1 MRAEYLLFDLAIL
14 AAPLVLGALR
24 SAWFYDRLGV
34 ALRATLVVAVPF
46 VAWDA
51 AVTGRHWWFD
61 ARYVLGP
68 TAFGLPVEELL
79 FFLAVPLA
87 CLFTWERLLGGAAA
101 RGGPDAA
108 IGRLRLRWLYPLVW
122 AAIPVGIVLAAQGLE
137 YTGYALV
144 ALGLVALV
152 DHALGVGLLVVPRAL
167 AFFGV
172 VLLLT
177 TIFNGYL
184 TGRPVVRYGEAYQL
198 GIRLSTIPVEDF
210 VYGLALVWGATL
222 LHQRW
227 LGRRFLPSWA
237 ARAVRRAFG
246 GYRHVVSVPDDRLP
260 LRPPG
265 APRRVAV
272 IGAGLAGLGAAA
284 RLALRGVAVTLFER
298 NGHLGGK
305 LGAWTDRASDGSVVR
320 VEHGFHAF
328 FRHYYNLDAFL
339 RELGLHRRMR
349 SIGEYVIVDRSGK
362 RWSFGGVDTTPVL
375 NLVSLARHGLYD
387 LREVAL
393 GPAGREMDAL
403 LRYDPARTFERL
415 DHVSFARFARQAQL
429 PPSLLLVFNTFARAF
444 FADAERISMAELVKS
459 FHFYYLSH
467 DHGLE
472 YDYLEGSYHHD
483 LLEPLR
489 EHLEALGVRIRSGE
503 GVARIDGGPGALVV
517 HGERFDDVVLAADVP
532 GTRAIVEASPLC
544 AEHPALREAV
554 AGLRAGQRYSVVRV
568 WIEGAVPDPA
578 LPVFVITERV
588 RVLDAVTMLHR
599 VDDEARAWA
608 ERHRGCVLEL
618 HCYAVPDDVPD
629 DDIVPGMLA
638 EATAVLPVL
647 AGGRVA
653 RHHRQ
658 VKADFAA
665 FHVGMHAARPG
676 VRSPVPGL
684 WFAGDW
690 VALPFPAML
699 MEAAYSA
706 GLLVANAILE
716 QAGVQGYPVHSV
728 PARGILTELRVPEPP
743 ARARAHP
750 TAPSDG

>member
-14 AAPLVLGALR
+14 AVPLGLGALR
-24 SAWFYDRLGV
+24 WAWFYDRLGA
-34 ALRATLVVAVPF
+34 ALWATLVVAVPF
-46 VAWDA
+46 IAWDA
-51 AVTGRHWWFD
+51 AVAGRHWWFD
-61 ARYVLGP
+61 PRYVLGVE
-68 TAFGLPVEELL
+68 AFGLPVEELL

-87 CLFTWERLLGGAAA
+87 CLFTWERLLAGAKA
-101 RGGPDAA
+101 RGGPDATL
-108 IGRLRLRWLYPLVW
+108 GGLRLRWLYPLSW
-122 AAIPVGIVLAAQGLE
+122 ALIPLGIVAAAQGLE
-137 YTGYALV
+137 YTGYVLI
-144 ALGLVALV
+144 ALGAVALV
-152 DHALGVGLLVVPRAL
+152 DHALGVGLLVAPRAL

-172 VLLLT
+172 VVVLT
-177 TIFNGYL
+177 LVCNGYL
-184 TGRPVVRYGEAYQL
+184 TARPVVHYGEPYQL
-198 GIRLSTIPVEDF
+198 GVRIWTIPLEDF
-210 VYGLALVWGATL
+210 AYGLALVWGATL
-222 LHQRW
+222 VYQRR
-227 LGRRFLPSWA
+227 LGRRLLPSWT
-237 ARAVRRAFG
+237 ARAIRRVFG
-246 GYRHVVSVPDDRLP
+246 GYRHAVFVPDARLP
-260 LRPPG
+260 QRVAGP
-265 APRRVAV
+265 PRRVAV

-284 RLALRGVAVTLFER
+284 RLSQRGVAVTVFER
-298 NGHLGGK
+298 NAHLGGK
-305 LGAWTDRASDGSVVR
+305 LGAWTDRASDGSEVR

-339 RELGLHRRMR
+339 RELGLHRRLR
-349 SIGEYVIVDRSGK
+349 SIGAYVIVDRHRK
-362 RWSFGGVDTTPVL
+362 RWSFRGVDTTPGL
-375 NLVSLARHGLYD
+375 NLVSLSRHGLYD
-387 LREVAL
+387 LREVAF
-393 GPAGREMDAL
+393 GPAGRKLDAL
-403 LRYDPARTFERL
+403 LRYDPARTFARL
-415 DHVSFARFARQAQL
+415 DHVSFARFAREAQL

-472 YDYLEGSYHHD
+472 YDYLAGSYHHD

-489 EHLEALGVRIRSGE
+489 EHLVAHGVCIRSGE
-503 GVARIDGGPGALVV
+503 AVTSIDGEPGALVV
-517 HGERFDDVVLAADVP
+517 HGQRFDDVVLAADVP
-532 GTRAIVEASPLC
+532 GTRAIVEASPMC

-568 WIEGAVPDPA
+568 WIEGAGTDPS

-599 VDDEARAWA
+599 IDDDARAWA
-608 ERHRGCVLEL
+608 EHHRGCVLEL

-629 DDIVPGMLA
+629 DALVADLLD
-638 EATAVLPVL
+638 EAMATLPEL

-665 FHVGMHAARPG
+665 FHVGMHAGRPG
-676 VRSPVPGL
+676 IRSPVPGL

-716 QAGVQGYPVHSV
+716 QVGVQGFAVHSV
-728 PARGILTELRVPEPP
+728 PPRGLLTTLRVPEPP
-743 ARARAHP
+743 GAA
-750 TAPSDG
+750 

>member
-14 AAPLVLGALR
+14 AVPFLLGASR
-24 SAWFYDRLGV
+24 FAWFYDRLGV

-51 AVTGRHWWFD
+51 AVAGRHWWFNPQH
-61 ARYVLGP
+61 VLGVG
-68 TAFGLPVEELL
+68 AFGLPVEELL

-87 CLFTWERLLGGAAA
+87 CLFTWEKLLGGDRA
-101 RGGPDAA
+101 RGRPDAA
-108 IGRLRLRWLYPLVW
+108 LGGLPLRWLYPLVW
-122 AAIPVGIVLAAQGLE
+122 AAIPLGIVAAAQGLE

-144 ALGLVALV
+144 ALGTVALL

-167 AFFGV
+167 AYFGV

-177 TIFNGYL
+177 VACNGYL
-184 TGRPVVRYGEAYQL
+184 TARPVVLYGEAYQL
-198 GIRLSTIPVEDF
+198 GVRLYTIPLEDF

-222 LHQRW
+222 LYQRR
-227 LGRRFLPSWA
+227 LGRRFLPSWT
-237 ARAVRRAFG
+237 ARAIRRAFG
-246 GYRHVVSVPDDRLP
+246 GYRHVVSVPNARLP
-260 LRPPG
+260 QQASG
-265 APRRVAV
+265 TPRRVAV

-284 RLALRGVAVTLFER
+284 RLAQRGVAVTVFER
-298 NGHLGGK
+298 NTHLGGK
-305 LGAWTDRASDGSVVR
+305 LGAWTDRASDGSEVR

-339 RELGLHRRMR
+339 RELGLHRRLR
-349 SIGEYVIVDRSGK
+349 SIGEYVIVDRQRK
-362 RWSFGGVDTTPVL
+362 QWSFGGVDTTPVL
-375 NLVSLARHGLYD
+375 NLLSLARHGLYD
-387 LREVAL
+387 LREVAF
-393 GPAGREMDAL
+393 GPAGRKMDAF
-403 LRYDPARTFERL
+403 LRYDPERTFARL
-415 DHVSFARFARQAQL
+415 DHVSFARFAREAQL

-444 FADAERISMAELVKS
+444 FADADRISMAELVKS

-489 EHLEALGVRIRSGE
+489 EHLVAHGVRIRSGE
-503 GVARIDGGPGALVV
+503 PVERIDGEPGALAV

-568 WIEGAVPDPA
+568 WIEGAVPDPS
-578 LPVFVITERV
+578 LPVFVITERE

-599 VDDEARAWA
+599 IDDEARAWA

-618 HCYAVPDDVPD
+618 HCYAVPDDMPD
-629 DDIVPGMLA
+629 AAIVDRMLD
-638 EATAVLPVL
+638 EAAALLPVL
-647 AGGRVA
+647 AAGRVV

-665 FHVGMHAARPG
+665 FHVGMHATRPG
-676 VRSPVPGL
+676 VCSPVPGI

-699 MEAAYSA
+699 MEAAYTS

-716 QAGVQGYPVHSV
+716 QAGVQGFPVHSV
-728 PARGILTELRVPEPP
+728 PQRGILTTLRVPEPP
-743 ARARAHP
+743 G
-750 TAPSDG
+750 D

>member
-14 AAPLVLGALR
+14 AVPFVVGAFR
-24 SAWFYDRLGV
+24 FAYFYDRLAV
-34 ALRATLVVAVPF
+34 ALRATLWAALPF

-51 AVTGRHWWFD
+51 AVAGRHWWWNP
-61 ARYVLGP
+61 AYVLGP
-68 TAFGLPVEELL
+68 SALGLPLEELL
-79 FFLAVPLA
+79 FFLAVPLT
-87 CLFTWERLLGGAAA
+87 CLFTWERLLGGDRAAP
-101 RGGPDAA
+101 RREPLL
-108 IGRLRLRWLYPLVW
+108 GRLRLEHLYPLAW
-122 AAIPVGIVLAAQGLE
+122 ALVPLGIVVAARGQE
-137 YTGYALV
+137 YTGFALV
-144 ALGLVALV
+144 ALGVAALL

-167 AFFGV
+167 AFFGA
-172 VLLLT
+172 VLALT
-177 TIFNGYL
+177 VACNGYL
-184 TGRPVVRYGEAYQL
+184 TARPVVLYDERYQL
-198 GIRLSTIPVEDF
+198 GLRLATIPVEDF
-210 VYGLALVWGATL
+210 VFGLALVWLTTSL
-222 LHQRW
+222 YQRR
-227 LGRRFLPSWA
+227 LGRRFLPSWS
-237 ARAVRRAFG
+237 ARAIRRAFG
-246 GYRHVVSVPDDRLP
+246 GYRHVVYEPDPELP
-260 LRPPG
+260 LRATG

-284 RLALRGVAVTLFER
+284 RLSQRGVAVTLFER
-298 NGHLGGK
+298 NDHLGGK
-305 LGAWTDRASDGSVVR
+305 LGAWTDRASDGSEVR

-349 SIGEYVIVDRSGK
+349 SIGEYLIVDRKGK

-375 NLVSLARHGLYD
+375 NLVSLAQHGLYS
-387 LREVAL
+387 LREVAF
-393 GPAGREMDAL
+393 GPAGRKMDAF
-403 LRYDPARTFERL
+403 LRYDPERTFARL
-415 DHVSFARFARQAQL
+415 DHVSFARFAKEAEL

-489 EHLEALGVRIRSGE
+489 ERLVSQGVRIRSGE
-503 GVARIDGGPGALVV
+503 PVARIDALDGGGGEHGGLGV
-517 HGERFDDVVLAADVP
+517 HGERFDDVVLATDVP
-532 GTRAIVEASPLC
+532 GTRAIVEASSTLVQR
-544 AEHPALREAV
+544 HPALREAV

-568 WIEGAVPDPA
+568 WIEAAVPDAA

-599 VDDEARAWA
+599 IEDDARAWA

-629 DDIVPGMLA
+629 AEIVAGMLE
-638 EATAVLPVL
+638 EAAAALPVL
-647 AGGRVA
+647 AGARVV
-653 RHHRQ
+653 RHHLQ

-665 FHVGMHAARPG
+665 FHVGMHASRPG

-684 WFAGDW
+684 WLCGDW

-699 MEAAYSA
+699 MEAAYAS
-706 GLLVANAILE
+706 GLLAANGILE
-716 QAGVQGYPVHSV
+716 QAGLRGFPVHAV
-728 PARGILTELRVPEPP
+728 PPTGLLAKLRVPEPV
-743 ARARAHP
+743 A
-750 TAPSDG
+750 